1 MNMRQERRKTNKQK
15 KTKRICLIATT
26 KRNTREREK
35 EKLGRRLQAGCW
47 IDLLVL
53 FRVFLCVCVF
63 AAFLFCRG
71 RALSRETIAVADVV
85 QGVALAADALQAELA
100 RIALDDPQFG
110 ADLQL
115 LRRDGQR
122 TGRQADDGHVPVLCS
137 SSIVFFGSKHLQPR
151 KNAQKKRGQTRKET
165 ESQHVQF
172 PLVCFRSTI

>member
-1 MNMRQERRKTNKQK
+1 M
-15 KTKRICLIATT
+15 
-26 KRNTREREK
+26 
-35 EKLGRRLQAGCW
+35 
-47 IDLLVL
+47 
-53 FRVFLCVCVF
+53 F

-137 SSIVFFGSKHLQPR
+137 SSIVFFWVQTFAAEEERTKKTRSNKEGNRITTRTVSVGLLSIHNIK
-151 KNAQKKRGQTRKET
+151 KNLT
-165 ESQHVQF
+165 
-172 PLVCFRSTI
+172 